1 MTEISAQTR
10 NEAGPA
16 GRRAG
21 PGFIRTADGVDL
33 FHREWGKDRGRR
45 KPVVFVSSWSL
56 PSDSWW
62 YSMLPLSERGHRC
75 VAYDRRGHGRSTD
88 PGTGY
93 DFDTLADDLAAVLDA
108 LDLTGAT
115 LVGHSMACGEIVRY
129 LARHGSARVARIVLV
144 STTTPLLL
152 KTQDNPDGFEASVF
166 EEVRNRQ
173 FMRDFPQWVED
184 NLRPFALPETPAPIL
199 DWVRGMALTASL
211 QAVVELNRSL
221 STTDFR
227 EDLRRID
234 VPALLIHGDRD
245 VSSPIGLTALRTAEL
260 LPGAVLKVYEGAPHG
275 LFVTHPERLNA
286 DIETFIG
293 ATPDQCN
300 EMPAGHQ
307 T

>member
-1 MTEISAQTR
+1 MTEISAQAR
-10 NEAGPA
+10 NGAEPS

-33 FHREWGKDRGRR
+33 FHRDWGHG

-56 PSDSWW
+56 PSDSWC

-108 LDLTGAT
+108 LDLTGVT

-184 NLRPFALPETPAPIL
+184 NLRPFALPETPTPIL
-199 DWVRGMALTASL
+199 DWVRNMALTASL

-234 VPALLIHGDRD
+234 VPALLVHGDRD

-260 LPGAVLKVYEGAPHG
+260 LTGAGLKVYEGAPHG

-286 DIETFIG
+286 DIEAFIG
-293 ATPDQCN
+293 ATPDQCS

>member
-1 MTEISAQTR
+1 MTEISAQARDAT
-10 NEAGPA
+10 EPA
-16 GRRAG
+16 GRHAG

-33 FHREWGKDRGRR
+33 FHRDWGRDRGRDE
-45 KPVVFVSSWSL
+45 PVVFVSSWSM

-93 DFDTLADDLAAVLDA
+93 DFDTLAGDLAAVLDA

-129 LARHGSARVARIVLV
+129 LTRHGSARVARIVLV
-144 STTTPLLL
+144 STTTPLLR
-152 KTQDNPDGFEASVF
+152 KTEENSEGFDASVF

-199 DWVRGMALTASL
+199 DWIRGLALTASL
-211 QAVVELNRSL
+211 QAVVELHRSL
-221 STTDFR
+221 TAADFR
-227 EDLRRID
+227 EELPRID

-245 VSSPIGLTALRTAEL
+245 VSSPIGLTARRTAEL
-260 LPGAVLKVYEGAPHG
+260 LPGAGLKVYEGAPHG
-275 LFVTHPERLNA
+275 LFVTHAERLSA
-286 DIETFIG
+286 DIAAFIG
-293 ATPDQCN
+293 AAPDQCS
-300 EMPAGHQ
+300 EMSAGHQ